1 MGIYSMGRFLLIILT
16 DKCITDK
23 CIIDVIWVLCLY
35 IKKTCNGP
43 KSLFAIIQV
52 KLGFFLVALLYCL
65 TSTNYYETYFQKI
78 LTLFL
83 FNHNHIIYIT
93 NMYIL
98 HTVSLHFYQQITNV
112 LLFYLNPNSC
122 KHMHV
127 TNIVCYI
134 VEINVPEH
142 VSRVF

>member
-1 MGIYSMGRFLLIILT
+1 MYNWCHLSVML
-16 DKCITDK
+16 
-23 CIIDVIWVLCLY
+23 VY
-35 IKKTCNGP
+35 QENNGP

-52 KLGFFLVALLYCL
+52 KLVFFLVALLYCL

-112 LLFYLNPNSC
+112 LLFFILTRIPVNICMWQILFATLLKLMNLNMSLGFFKAIWNTAWIC
-122 KHMHV
+122 G
-127 TNIVCYI
+127 
-134 VEINVPEH
+134 
-142 VSRVF
+142 

>member
-1 MGIYSMGRFLLIILT
+1 MSL
-16 DKCITDK
+16 
-23 CIIDVIWVLCLY
+23 VLCLY

-52 KLGFFLVALLYCL
+52 KLFFFLVALLYCL

-93 NMYIL
+93 NM
-98 HTVSLHFYQQITNV
+98 TVYTSHSVTSFLSTNNKRSPF
-112 LLFYLNPNSC
+112 LS
-122 KHMHV
+122 
-127 TNIVCYI
+127 
-134 VEINVPEH
+134 
-142 VSRVF
+142 